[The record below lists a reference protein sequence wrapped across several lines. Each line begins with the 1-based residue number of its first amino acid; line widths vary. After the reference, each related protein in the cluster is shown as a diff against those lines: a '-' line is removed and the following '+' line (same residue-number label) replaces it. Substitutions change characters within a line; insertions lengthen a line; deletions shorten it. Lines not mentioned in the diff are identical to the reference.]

1 MLQQELMVLDQLEQK
16 QLNLQNIFGD
26 YGQAIQTV
34 SGEIGNLMTFSVKEI
49 VSGTQTAQEVFANF
63 LNAVANALLQTA
75 AQMIATYVAI
85 GIAKMFAGFGNSSG
99 PLPGAAPQMTP
110 GAVVTPTGFQGQ
122 FAGIAAKGA
131 YFDGAISHF
140 AKGGMFTN
148 SIVSSPTLFRF
159 ADGAGFSAGLMG
171 EAGPEAIMPLTRGPG
186 GRLGVDASGSGES
199 INVTVNVDASGS
211 KVQGDDQNANQLGR
225 VVANAVQQEL
235 IKQKRPGGFLS

>member
-1 MLQQELMVLDQLEQK
+1 MQQSVLAVGDAFGTAMTTGVAEL
-16 QLNLQNIFGD
+16 
-26 YGQAIQTV
+26 
-34 SGEIGNLMTFSVKEI
+34 VK
-49 VSGTQTAQEVFANF
+49 GTTTAQEVFAQF
-63 LNAVANALLQTA
+63 LNAVANALLQAA

-85 GIAKMFAGFGNSSG
+85 GIARMFAGFGGKGGDGGNAATALGSNPNVAKYA
-99 PLPGAAPQMTP
+99 PLANG
-110 GAVVTPTGFQGQ
+110 GV
-122 FAGIAAKGA
+122 
-131 YFDGAISHF
+131 FDGGFTAF

-211 KVQGDDQNANQLGR
+211 KVQGDDQSANQLGR

-235 IKQKRPGGFLS
+235 IKQKRPGGLLS